1 MHEDRLVKTSD
12 LVLLKDI
19 VERTRMNPTTLL
31 NAASSRRNQSGFP
44 CPVAGQG
51 SRGIW
56 LWSEVEEWWHSV
68 YTQPA
73 TISPKPHTVRQRHR
87 PVA

>member
-1 MHEDRLVKTSD
+1 MHEDRLVNASD

-19 VERTRMNPTTLL
+19 AERTGMNPTTLL
-31 NAASSRRNQSGFP
+31 NAASARRVKTGFP
-44 CPVAGQG
+44 CPIHGQG

-56 LWSEVEEWWHSV
+56 LWPEVEDWWYRV

-73 TISPKPHTVRQRHR
+73 DNVKPHTVRQRHR
-87 PVA
+87 PAA